1 MSQFKVGTHDEWLAA
16 RTALLEREKEVTQ
29 RGDELARQRR
39 ELPWVVIEKE
49 YSFETDDGA
58 KSLPELFDGRSQ
70 LAVYNFMFGPDCEA
84 GCPVCSS
91 MADGFDAAI
100 PHLNQRDVTFLSIS
114 RAPLAKLQ
122 AYKERMGWQFP
133 WASSSAT
140 DFNFDMEASR
150 SREAVAPFV
159 EAGLP
164 PIIDELA
171 AACGTDAAG
180 YISEGPIFSTFALDH
195 GVVYHTYSATAR
207 GVEFMMGY
215 YGFLDRMP
223 LGRNEGSPPQAW
235 LRRHDEY

>member
-1 MSQFKVGTHDEWLAA
+1 MT
-16 RTALLEREKEVTQ
+16 R

-49 YSFETDDGA
+49 HRFETDDGA

-70 LAVYNFMFGPDCEA
+70 LAVYNFMFGPDYEA

-180 YISEGPIFSTFALDH
+180 YISEGRSSARSRWTTASST
-195 GVVYHTYSATAR
+195 TRTR
-207 GVEFMMGY
+207 
-215 YGFLDRMP
+215 
-223 LGRNEGSPPQAW
+223 PPRA
-235 LRRHDEY
+235 ESNS

>member
-1 MSQFKVGTHDEWLAA
+1 MPQFKVGTRDEWLAA
-16 RTALLEREKEVTQ
+16 RTALLEREKEMTR

-39 ELPWVVIEKE
+39 ELPWVMIEKE

-70 LAVYNFMFGPDCEA
+70 LAVYNFMFGPDYEA

-133 WASSSAT
+133 WASSSTT

-150 SREAVAPFV
+150 SRAAVAPFV

-164 PIIDELA
+164 PIIDQLA
-171 AACGTDAAG
+171 AACGTDAAA
-180 YISEGPIFSTFALDH
+180 YISEGPIFSTFALDD

-223 LGRNEGSPPQAW
+223 LGRNEGTPPQGW